1 MGKVTEEELKSIAE
15 IRQEI
20 SQIVYALGE
29 LEYQQ
34 LVLESSKEEIKNKM
48 KESRVKEAGLFNDL
62 RTKYGNVNIN
72 IETGEF

>member
-1 MGKVTEEELKSIAE
+1 MGRVTDEELKAISE

-20 SQIVYALGE
+20 SQIVYTLGE

-34 LVLESSKEEIKNKM
+34 VILEVSKEDIKNKI
-48 KESRVKEAGLFNDL
+48 KESRIKEARLFNDL
-62 RTKYGNVNIN
+62 RTKYGSATIN

>member
-1 MGKVTEEELKSIAE
+1 MGKVTDEELKAISE

-20 SQIVYALGE
+20 SQIVYTLGE

-34 LVLESSKEEIKNKM
+34 VILETSKEDIKNKI
-48 KESRVKEAGLFNDL
+48 KESRIKEARLFNDL